1 MNETYVTISGNV
13 VGDPQVRMTRA
24 NVPFVTF
31 RVASNVRRV
40 DYKTG
45 EYIDAGTNFVNVTA
59 FRSLGVNLANSL
71 EKGQPVIVYGRMRI
85 NQWTNGDR
93 TGTTVEIDA
102 YNVGHDLTR
111 GQSTFVKVARPQL
124 DQHDRLADPV
134 VQRAGEALDGS
145 TPGDDPADDPGART
159 RRPTGSGWPARATR
173 AGTGRTRTSRGP
185 AAPASTSRRP
195 TPTTTRWSARPR
207 TECPAPARPPGG
219 GRSRRVTVRTPDAH
233 DEARPRSAPTSAR

>member
-71 EKGQPVIVYGRMRI
+71 EKGHPVIVYGRMRI

-134 VQRAGEALDGS
+134 VQQAGEALDGS
-145 TPGDDPADDPGART
+145 TTGGRPRGRRRRGGLRARAGRRGRRRRGGDGRART
-159 RRPTGSGWPARATR
+159 RTR
-173 AGTGRTRTSRGP
+173 AGTGSAGFDVE
-185 AAPASTSRRP
+185 AADTDDYEVVGAAS
-195 TPTTTRWSARPR
+195 
-207 TECPAPARPPGG
+207 
-219 GRSRRVTVRTPDAH
+219 H
-233 DEARPRSAPTSAR
+233 